1 MTTADR
7 RLAAVEASLSPTE
20 RVVRWLVAAHA
31 YGSFE
36 TWGHATF
43 AEGPDTLPL
52 DRLAREAAEAV
63 RGGRRHG
70 SPETEEA
77 VYQAVLATV
86 FRVQLVIRIIDLT
99 ATALRLEGLILAVL
113 SAHVALTLER
123 AVEPESRATRIA
135 ELRDLLF
142 ERVAELHALEA
153 ARTIVEARY
162 LGGQTAL
169 FPDAVGDW
177 ADQVHRSEEM
187 AVMALRIAE
196 LDGAPPLDEARYAL
210 TDQDRVSACVAD
222 LVEAAKIKALDELGD
237 GRAAISRAI
246 RWLSP
251 RLGAGSPDV
260 TL

>member
-1 MTTADR
+1 MTADR

-20 RVVRWLVAAHA
+20 RVVRWLVEAHA
-31 YGSFE
+31 HGSFE
-36 TWGHATF
+36 TWGQATF
-43 AEGPDTLPL
+43 AEGPDALPL

-70 SPETEEA
+70 SPEIEAA

-86 FRVQLVIRIIDLT
+86 FRVELVIRIIEVS
-99 ATALRLEGLILAVL
+99 ATALRLEGLVLAAL
-113 SAHVALTLER
+113 SAHVALTLETASER
-123 AVEPESRATRIA
+123 RSSATRLA

-142 ERVAELHALEA
+142 ERVAALHALEA

-169 FPDAVGDW
+169 FPDAVADW
-177 ADQVHRSEEM
+177 AEQVHRSEEM

-196 LDGAPPLDEARYAL
+196 LDGAPPLDEARYGV
-210 TDQDRVSACVAD
+210 TDKDRVSACVAD

-237 GRAAISRAI
+237 GRAAVARAI